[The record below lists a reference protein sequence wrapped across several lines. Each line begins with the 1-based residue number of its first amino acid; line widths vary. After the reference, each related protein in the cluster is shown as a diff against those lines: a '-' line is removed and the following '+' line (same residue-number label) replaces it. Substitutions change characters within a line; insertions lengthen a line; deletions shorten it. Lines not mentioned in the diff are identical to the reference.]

1 MSDKIP
7 KWAYILV
14 GTLLVVLIVV
24 AIVSLVTTGGLL
36 SKFVATGVI
45 GAAVLGLFFGHNHYQ
60 REHTI
65 VGQIKGIGQDMLGLV
80 GLGPEK
86 SWFEKITGSSRKR

>member
-1 MSDKIP
+1 
-7 KWAYILV
+7 
-14 GTLLVVLIVV
+14 
-24 AIVSLVTTGGLL
+24 
-36 SKFVATGVI
+36 VATGVI

-65 VGQIKGIGQDMLGLV
+65 VGQIKGIGQDMMGLV

-86 SWFEKITGSSRKR
+86 SWFEKLTGSSRKR